1 MISQIERTPQKRA
14 GRLREQES
22 AISMPSRDVL
32 LRALNDLKIAEEFG
46 DLSKREVD
54 FITKYLVALFVVHH
68 LRDVSGKHLDQL
80 NERYLTVLREVFSD

>member
-1 MISQIERTPQKRA
+1 
-14 GRLREQES
+14 
-22 AISMPSRDVL
+22 MPSKDAL
-32 LRALNDLKIAEEFG
+32 LRALNDLKVAEEFG

-68 LRDVSGKHLDQL
+68 LRDVSFDQL